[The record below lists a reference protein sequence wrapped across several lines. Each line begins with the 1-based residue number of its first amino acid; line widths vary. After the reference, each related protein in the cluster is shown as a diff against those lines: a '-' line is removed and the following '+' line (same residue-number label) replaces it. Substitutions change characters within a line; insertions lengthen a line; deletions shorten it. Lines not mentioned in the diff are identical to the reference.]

1 MNVKDYLM
9 VLVQIPMCNEKKV
22 YQQSIASFCIQNWP
36 RERILVQ
43 VLDDPDDLDVQVL
56 IPSRRAE
63 MATKGSRNLK
73 SAMSC
78 DYVKDCEFAVIFDA
92 DCQRAPGI
100 LEKTTPYFKV
110 TS

>member
-22 YQQSIASFCIQNWP
+22 YQQSIASVCIQDWP

-43 VLDDPDDLDVQVL
+43 VLDDSNNLDVQVL

-63 MATKGSRNLK
+63 MATKGCAHIK
-73 SAMSC
+73 
-78 DYVKDCEFAVIFDA
+78 
-92 DCQRAPGI
+92 
-100 LEKTTPYFKV
+100 
-110 TS
+110 